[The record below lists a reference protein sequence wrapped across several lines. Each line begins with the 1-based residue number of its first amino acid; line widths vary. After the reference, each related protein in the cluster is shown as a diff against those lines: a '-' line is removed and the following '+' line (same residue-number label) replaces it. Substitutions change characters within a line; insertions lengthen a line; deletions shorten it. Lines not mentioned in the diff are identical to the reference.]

1 METEQT
7 LLYAL
12 MLAIL
17 LGVFGQC
24 LRAVI
29 GLKKQAEEA
38 AAEKKALKDVF
49 SLSTLGISLFIGAVA
64 GVAGYLGL
72 RFGTGEVVNFAEGTT
87 ITGIVAAGY
96 AGTDFIEGFLKKYL
110 P

>member
-7 LLYAL
+7 LLYGL

-72 RFGTGEVVNFAEGTT
+72 EFASADGADFAKGST
-87 ITGIVAAGY
+87 ITGILAAGY